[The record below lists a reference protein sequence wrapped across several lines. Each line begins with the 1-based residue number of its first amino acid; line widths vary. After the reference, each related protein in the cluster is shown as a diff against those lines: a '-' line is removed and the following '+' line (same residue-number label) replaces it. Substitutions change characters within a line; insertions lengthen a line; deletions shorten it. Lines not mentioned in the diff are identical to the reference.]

1 MKGFRRG
8 AITVDQRHSFVE
20 INPFTWRRLYIHE
33 EAGAVAHGNHD
44 DVGGTGGESL
54 LPLLD
59 RGDPDN
65 LDIGHGDQHQR
76 AEQCHQSQG
85 KIHHLQHLWPTADHL
100 HQRRIVTEE
109 VVDVGVT
116 EWKLTGEDEGNEDEG
131 EACQPAG
138 EDELRADSAA
148 HEAGVAEGPA
158 DGDVPVV
165 GHGCEE
171 EELCGPQEDVE
182 KVLGDAASKANGLSS
197 SGNVEKHLGHDDSL
211 EPNFQAGQIP
221 EEEVHRGLQEG
232 VQQGQADDGQRQSQG
247 RQAAGAGKLPPE
259 ALLRLSA
266 LGGRTQSPRSD
277 WPLWISGPF
286 QKRASLGR

>member
-1 MKGFRRG
+1 M
-8 AITVDQRHSFVE
+8 
-20 INPFTWRRLYIHE
+20 
-33 EAGAVAHGNHD
+33 
-44 DVGGTGGESL
+44 GGTGGESL

-148 HEAGVAEGPA
+148 QEDGVAEGPA
-158 DGDVPVV
+158 DGDVPVL

-171 EELCGPQEDVE
+171 EELCGPQVDVE

-197 SGNVEKHLGHDDSL
+197 LGNVEKHLGHDDSL

-232 VQQGQADDGQRQSQG
+232 VQQGQADDGQVSRDSDKVGKQQEQESCHLKLFSVC
-247 RQAAGAGKLPPE
+247 QALEGE
-259 ALLRLSA
+259 LSHHG
-266 LGGRTQSPRSD
+266 LIGHCG
-277 WPLWISGPF
+277 F
-286 QKRASLGR
+286 QVFSRNVQAWADRDIRH